1 MPPTDVA
8 AIRVLV
14 VDDGEDNRII
24 LNRRLTKRGFEVV
37 EADNGLAALALIAE
51 QSFDLVLLDIMM
63 PGIDGIEVLKRI
75 RTTLS
80 PDRLPVL
87 MVTAKA
93 SNTDVIEAL
102 ELGANDYIT
111 KPVDFPIAMARIRTQ
126 IARKQAQQAAD
137 LSIQKLVNIN
147 QELEVQIAERERSDA
162 KSHFLTYHD
171 ALTGLGN
178 RLLFQQQLA
187 HALQGDR
194 NGDGDGNR
202 LAVLFLGIDDLK
214 SINDTLGYS
223 VGDLIL
229 AEVAERLRRCVGE
242 ADTVARMGSDEFA
255 AILTGIGNPDDAGLL
270 AEKIA
275 AAIALPHAV
284 AGQHIVLDV
293 RIGIALAP
301 NDGNEPELLLGN
313 AHLALQNA
321 KTEGRDARCFFES
334 AMNDSASARRLLTS
348 DLRKALAA
356 DQFEIFYQ
364 PLFNLADQTV
374 SGFEA
379 LLRWR
384 HPERGLVLPSEFIP
398 LAEQIE
404 LIVPLGEWV
413 LRQACHQAASWPGQQ
428 RIAVNISPVQFRSPR
443 LMPCILA
450 ALASSG
456 LPPQRLELEITE
468 TVLLSDDRETIDLLH
483 QLRKHGVRVSLDDF
497 GTGYSSLGYL
507 RRFPFDKMKIDRSFV
522 QDLGSN
528 KDTAAIVRA
537 LIDLANNLGMTTTA
551 EGVETRE
558 QLEWLRKE
566 CCTEIQGYLISR
578 PVPQQDIPPLLARDH
593 LRNAA

>member
-14 VDDGEDNRII
+14 VDDAEDNRII

-111 KPVDFPIAMARIRTQ
+111 KPVDFPIAMARIKTQ
-126 IARKQAQQAAD
+126 IARKQAQQTAD

-147 QELEVQIAERERSDA
+147 RELEVQIAERERSDA

-178 RLLFQQQLA
+178 RLLFQQQLD

-255 AILTGIGNPDDAGLL
+255 AILTGIKTPDEAGLL

-275 AAIALPHAV
+275 AAIAVPHAV

-301 NDGNEPELLLGN
+301 NDGREPELLLGN

-334 AMNDSASARRLLTS
+334 AMNDLASARRLLTS

-364 PLFNLADQTV
+364 PLFNLADQAV

-379 LLRWR
+379 LLRWH

-404 LIVPLGEWV
+404 LIVPTGEWV

-443 LMPCILA
+443 LLPCILG

-468 TVLLSDDRETIDLLH
+468 TVLLSDDSETIDLLH
-483 QLRKHGVRVSLDDF
+483 QLRKHGVRISLDDF

-558 QLEWLRKE
+558 QLDWLRQE

-578 PVPQQDIPPLLARDH
+578 PVPQQDIRRLLARDH

>member
-111 KPVDFPIAMARIRTQ
+111 KPVDFPIAMARIKTQ
-126 IARKQAQQAAD
+126 IARKQAQAAAD
-137 LSIQKLVNIN
+137 LSIQKLVHIN

-194 NGDGDGNR
+194 NGDGDESE

-242 ADTVARMGSDEFA
+242 AGTVARMGSDEFA

-275 AAIALPHAV
+275 SAIALPHAV

-301 NDGNEPELLLGN
+301 NDGREPELLLGN

-321 KTEGRDARCFFES
+321 KTEGRDARCFFEP
-334 AMNDSASARRLLTS
+334 AMNDLASARRLLTS

-364 PLFNLADQTV
+364 PLFNLADQAV

-379 LLRWR
+379 LLRWH

-468 TVLLSDDRETIDLLH
+468 TVLLSDDSDTIDLLH

-558 QLEWLRKE
+558 QLDWLRKE

-578 PVPQQDIPPLLARDH
+578 PVPQQDIARLLDRDQ
-593 LRNAA
+593 LRNVA

>member
-93 SNTDVIEAL
+93 SNTDIIEAL

-111 KPVDFPIAMARIRTQ
+111 KPVDFPIAMARIKTQ
-126 IARKQAQQAAD
+126 IARKQAQAAAD

-178 RLLFQQQLA
+178 RLLFQQQLD
-187 HALQGDR
+187 HALQR
-194 NGDGDGNR
+194 DGDDSE

-275 AAIALPHAV
+275 AAIAVPHAV

-301 NDGNEPELLLGN
+301 NDGCEPELLLGN

-334 AMNDSASARRLLTS
+334 AMNDLASARRLLTS

-364 PLFNLADQTV
+364 PLFNLADQAV

-398 LAEQIE
+398 LTEQIE

-428 RIAVNISPVQFRSPR
+428 RVAVNISPVQFRSPR
-443 LMPCILA
+443 LLPCILA

-483 QLRKHGVRVSLDDF
+483 QLRKHGVRISLDDF

-537 LIDLANNLGMTTTA
+537 LIDLATNLGMTTTA

-558 QLEWLRKE
+558 QLDWLRQE

-578 PVPQQDIPPLLARDH
+578 PVPQQDVPQLLQRDH

>member
-1 MPPTDVA
+1 
-8 AIRVLV
+8 
-14 VDDGEDNRII
+14 
-24 LNRRLTKRGFEVV
+24 
-37 EADNGLAALALIAE
+37 
-51 QSFDLVLLDIMM
+51 
-63 PGIDGIEVLKRI
+63 
-75 RTTLS
+75 
-80 PDRLPVL
+80 
-87 MVTAKA
+87 
-93 SNTDVIEAL
+93 
-102 ELGANDYIT
+102 
-111 KPVDFPIAMARIRTQ
+111 
-126 IARKQAQQAAD
+126 
-137 LSIQKLVNIN
+137 
-147 QELEVQIAERERSDA
+147 
-162 KSHFLTYHD
+162 
-171 ALTGLGN
+171 
-178 RLLFQQQLA
+178 
-187 HALQGDR
+187 
-194 NGDGDGNR
+194 
-202 LAVLFLGIDDLK
+202 VLFLGIDDLK

-275 AAIALPHAV
+275 AAIAVPHAV

-301 NDGNEPELLLGN
+301 NDGREPELLLGN

-334 AMNDSASARRLLTS
+334 AMNDLASARRLLTS

-364 PLFNLADQTV
+364 PLFNLADQAV

-379 LLRWR
+379 LLRWH

-413 LRQACHQAASWPGQQ
+413 LRQACHQAESWPGQQ

-468 TVLLSDDRETIDLLH
+468 TVLLSDDSETIDLLH
-483 QLRKHGVRVSLDDF
+483 QLRKHGVRISLDDF

-537 LIDLANNLGMTTTA
+537 LIDLATNLGMTTTA

-558 QLEWLRKE
+558 QLDWLRKE

-578 PVPQQDIPPLLARDH
+578 PVPQQDIRLLLDRDQ
-593 LRNAA
+593 LRNVA

>member
-14 VDDGEDNRII
+14 VDDAEDNRII

-51 QSFDLVLLDIMM
+51 QRFDLVLLDIMM

-178 RLLFQQQLA
+178 RLLFQQQLD
-187 HALQGDR
+187 HALQGDSK
-194 NGDGDGNR
+194 GDGDGNR

-275 AAIALPHAV
+275 VAIAVPHAV

-301 NDGNEPELLLGN
+301 NDGREPELLLGN

-334 AMNDSASARRLLTS
+334 AMNDLASARRLLTS
-348 DLRKALAA
+348 DPIWRIRRSAVSRRCCAGTIPSAA
-356 DQFEIFYQ
+356 WFYRR
-364 PLFNLADQTV
+364 
-374 SGFEA
+374 S
-379 LLRWR
+379 
-384 HPERGLVLPSEFIP
+384 S
-398 LAEQIE
+398 
-404 LIVPLGEWV
+404 
-413 LRQACHQAASWPGQQ
+413 
-428 RIAVNISPVQFRSPR
+428 FRSR
-443 LMPCILA
+443 SK
-450 ALASSG
+450 SS
-456 LPPQRLELEITE
+456 
-468 TVLLSDDRETIDLLH
+468 
-483 QLRKHGVRVSLDDF
+483 
-497 GTGYSSLGYL
+497 
-507 RRFPFDKMKIDRSFV
+507 
-522 QDLGSN
+522 
-528 KDTAAIVRA
+528 
-537 LIDLANNLGMTTTA
+537 
-551 EGVETRE
+551 
-558 QLEWLRKE
+558 
-566 CCTEIQGYLISR
+566 
-578 PVPQQDIPPLLARDH
+578 
-593 LRNAA
+593 

>member
-14 VDDGEDNRII
+14 VDDAEDNRII

-111 KPVDFPIAMARIRTQ
+111 KPVDFPIAMARIKTQ

-147 QELEVQIAERERSDA
+147 RELEVQIAERERSDA

-187 HALQGDR
+187 HALQR
-194 NGDGDGNR
+194 DGDGSR

-275 AAIALPHAV
+275 AAIAVPHAV

-301 NDGNEPELLLGN
+301 NDGREPELLLGN

-334 AMNDSASARRLLTS
+334 AMNDLASARRLLTS

-364 PLFNLADQTV
+364 PLFNLADQAV

-379 LLRWR
+379 LLRWH

-413 LRQACHQAASWPGQQ
+413 LRQACHQAESWPGQQ

-468 TVLLSDDRETIDLLH
+468 TVLLSDDSETIDLLH
-483 QLRKHGVRVSLDDF
+483 QLRKHGVRISLDDF

-537 LIDLANNLGMTTTA
+537 LIDLATNLGMTTTA

-558 QLEWLRKE
+558 QLDWLRKE

-578 PVPQQDIPPLLARDH
+578 PVPQQDIRLLLDRDQ
-593 LRNAA
+593 LRNVA

>member
-14 VDDGEDNRII
+14 VDDAEDNRII

-111 KPVDFPIAMARIRTQ
+111 KPVDFPIAMARIKTQ

-147 QELEVQIAERERSDA
+147 RELEVQIAERERSDA

-187 HALQGDR
+187 HALQR
-194 NGDGDGNR
+194 DGDGSR

-275 AAIALPHAV
+275 AAIAVPHAV

-301 NDGNEPELLLGN
+301 NDGREPELLLGN

-334 AMNDSASARRLLTS
+334 AMNDLASARRLLTS

-364 PLFNLADQTV
+364 PLFNLADQAV

-379 LLRWR
+379 LLRWH

-413 LRQACHQAASWPGQQ
+413 LRQACHQAESWPGQQ

-468 TVLLSDDRETIDLLH
+468 TVLLSDDSETIDLLH
-483 QLRKHGVRVSLDDF
+483 QLRKHGVRISLDDF

-537 LIDLANNLGMTTTA
+537 LIDLATNLGMTTTA

-558 QLEWLRKE
+558 QLDWLRKE

-578 PVPQQDIPPLLARDH
+578 PVPQQDIRLLLERDQ
-593 LRNAA
+593 LRNVA

>member
-1 MPPTDVA
+1 
-8 AIRVLV
+8 
-14 VDDGEDNRII
+14 
-24 LNRRLTKRGFEVV
+24 
-37 EADNGLAALALIAE
+37 
-51 QSFDLVLLDIMM
+51 
-63 PGIDGIEVLKRI
+63 
-75 RTTLS
+75 
-80 PDRLPVL
+80 
-87 MVTAKA
+87 
-93 SNTDVIEAL
+93 
-102 ELGANDYIT
+102 
-111 KPVDFPIAMARIRTQ
+111 
-126 IARKQAQQAAD
+126 
-137 LSIQKLVNIN
+137 
-147 QELEVQIAERERSDA
+147 
-162 KSHFLTYHD
+162 
-171 ALTGLGN
+171 
-178 RLLFQQQLA
+178 
-187 HALQGDR
+187 
-194 NGDGDGNR
+194 
-202 LAVLFLGIDDLK
+202 
-214 SINDTLGYS
+214 
-223 VGDLIL
+223 
-229 AEVAERLRRCVGE
+229 LRRCVGE

-255 AILTGIGNPDDAGLL
+255 AILTGIGNPEDAGLL

-275 AAIALPHAV
+275 TAIAVPHAV
-284 AGQHIVLDV
+284 AGQHIVLDM

-301 NDGNEPELLLGN
+301 NDGREPELLLGN

-334 AMNDSASARRLLTS
+334 AMNDLASARRLLTS

-356 DQFEIFYQ
+356 EQFEIFYQ
-364 PLFNLADQTV
+364 PLFNLADQAV

-379 LLRWR
+379 LLRWH

-443 LMPCILA
+443 LLPCILA

-483 QLRKHGVRVSLDDF
+483 QLRRHGVRVSLDDF

-558 QLEWLRKE
+558 QLDWLRKE

-578 PVPQQDIPPLLARDH
+578 PVPQQDIRRLLDRDQ
-593 LRNAA
+593 LRNVA

>member
-80 PDRLPVL
+80 PDHLPVL

-93 SNTDVIEAL
+93 GNTDIIEAL

-111 KPVDFPIAMARIRTQ
+111 KPVDFPIAMARIKTQ

-178 RLLFQQQLA
+178 RLLFQQQLD
-187 HALQGDR
+187 HALQR
-194 NGDGDGNR
+194 DGDGNP

-242 ADTVARMGSDEFA
+242 ADTVARIGSDEFA

-275 AAIALPHAV
+275 AAIAVPHAV

-301 NDGNEPELLLGN
+301 NDGREPELLLGN

-321 KTEGRDARCFFES
+321 KTERPRCT
-334 AMNDSASARRLLTS
+334 MLL
-348 DLRKALAA
+348 
-356 DQFEIFYQ
+356 
-364 PLFNLADQTV
+364 
-374 SGFEA
+374 
-379 LLRWR
+379 
-384 HPERGLVLPSEFIP
+384 
-398 LAEQIE
+398 
-404 LIVPLGEWV
+404 
-413 LRQACHQAASWPGQQ
+413 
-428 RIAVNISPVQFRSPR
+428 
-443 LMPCILA
+443 
-450 ALASSG
+450 
-456 LPPQRLELEITE
+456 
-468 TVLLSDDRETIDLLH
+468 
-483 QLRKHGVRVSLDDF
+483 
-497 GTGYSSLGYL
+497 
-507 RRFPFDKMKIDRSFV
+507 
-522 QDLGSN
+522 
-528 KDTAAIVRA
+528 
-537 LIDLANNLGMTTTA
+537 
-551 EGVETRE
+551 
-558 QLEWLRKE
+558 
-566 CCTEIQGYLISR
+566 
-578 PVPQQDIPPLLARDH
+578 
-593 LRNAA
+593 

>member
-14 VDDGEDNRII
+14 VDDAEDNRII

-111 KPVDFPIAMARIRTQ
+111 KPVDFPIAMARIKTQ

-187 HALQGDR
+187 HALQGD
-194 NGDGDGNR
+194 GDGNR
-202 LAVLFLGIDDLK
+202 LSVLFLGIDDLK

-255 AILTGIGNPDDAGLL
+255 AILTGIGNPEDAGLL

-301 NDGNEPELLLGN
+301 NDGREPELLLGN
-313 AHLALQNA
+313 VHLALQNA

-334 AMNDSASARRLLTS
+334 AMNDLASARRLLTS
-348 DLRKALAA
+348 DLRKALAT

-364 PLFNLADQTV
+364 PLFNLADQAV

-379 LLRWR
+379 LLRWH

-413 LRQACHQAASWPGQQ
+413 LRQACHQAAGWPGQQ

-443 LMPCILA
+443 LLPCILA

-468 TVLLSDDRETIDLLH
+468 TVLLSDDSETIDLLH

-578 PVPQQDIPPLLARDH
+578 PVPHQDIRLLLARDH

>member
-51 QSFDLVLLDIMM
+51 QRFDLVLLDIMM

-187 HALQGDR
+187 HALQR
-194 NGDGDGNR
+194 DGDENE

-242 ADTVARMGSDEFA
+242 ADTVARIGSDEFA
-255 AILTGIGNPDDAGLL
+255 VILTGIGNPDDAGLL

-275 AAIALPHAV
+275 AAIAVPHAV

-301 NDGNEPELLLGN
+301 NDGREPELLLGN

-334 AMNDSASARRLLTS
+334 AMNDLASARRLLTS

-364 PLFNLADQTV
+364 PLFNLADQAV

-379 LLRWR
+379 LLRWH

-443 LMPCILA
+443 LLPCILA
-450 ALASSG
+450 TLASSG

-483 QLRKHGVRVSLDDF
+483 QLREHGVRVSLDDF

-537 LIDLANNLGMTTTA
+537 LIDLASNLGMTTTA

-558 QLEWLRKE
+558 QLDWLRQE

-578 PVPQQDIPPLLARDH
+578 PVPQQEIRPLLARDH

>member
-1 MPPTDVA
+1 MSLAEVP
-8 AIRVLV
+8 AIRLLV
-14 VDDGEDNRII
+14 VDDAEDNRVL
-24 LNRRLTKRGFEVV
+24 LNRRLIKRGFEVV
-37 EADNGLAALALIAE
+37 EADNGLAALQLISE
-51 QSFDLVLLDIMM
+51 QDFDLVLLDIMM

-75 RTTLS
+75 RMTLS

-93 SNTDVIEAL
+93 SNTDVVEAL

-111 KPVDFPIAMARIRTQ
+111 KPIDFSIAFARIKTQ
-126 IARKQAQQAAD
+126 ITRKQAQQAAE
-137 LSIQKLVNIN
+137 LSIEKLVKIN
-147 QELEVQIAERERSDA
+147 QELEIQIAERKRSDA
-162 KSHFLTYHD
+162 KSHYLTYHD

-187 HALQGDR
+187 HALQQADDE
-194 NGDGDGNR
+194 NG
-202 LAVLFLGIDDLK
+202 LALLFLGIDDLK

-229 AEVAERLRRCVGE
+229 AEVAERLRRSIRE
-242 ADTVARMGSDEFA
+242 ADVLARMGSEEFA
-255 AILTGIGNPDDAGLL
+255 VILADIKTPDDAGLL

-275 AAIALPHAV
+275 AAIAAPHAV
-284 AGQHIVLDV
+284 AGQQIVLDL

-301 NDGNEPELLLGN
+301 NDGSEPELLLGN

-334 AMNDSASARRLLTS
+334 GMNDAARARRLLTS

-364 PLFNLADQTV
+364 PLFNLADQAV

-384 HPERGLVLPSEFIP
+384 HPERGLVLPAEFIP
-398 LAEQIE
+398 LAEQTE

-443 LMPCILA
+443 LMHCILA

-456 LPPQRLELEITE
+456 LAAQRLELEITE

-483 QLRKHGVRVSLDDF
+483 RLRKNGVRISLDDF

-522 QDLGSN
+522 QDLGRN

-537 LIDLANNLGMTTTA
+537 LISLANNLGMATTA
-551 EGVETRE
+551 EGVETRQ
-558 QLEWLRKE
+558 QLEWLQKE
-566 CCTEIQGYLISR
+566 CCTEIQGYIISR
-578 PVPQQDIPPLLARDH
+578 PVPQTEIRPLLESDQ
-593 LRNAA
+593 LRKVA

>member
-111 KPVDFPIAMARIRTQ
+111 KPVDFPIAMARIKTQ

-147 QELEVQIAERERSDA
+147 RELEVQIAERERSDA

-187 HALQGDR
+187 HALQR
-194 NGDGDGNR
+194 DGDGSR

-275 AAIALPHAV
+275 AAIAVPHAV

-301 NDGNEPELLLGN
+301 NDGREPELLLGN

-334 AMNDSASARRLLTS
+334 AMNDLASARRLLTS

-364 PLFNLADQTV
+364 PLFNLADQAV

-379 LLRWR
+379 LLRWH

-413 LRQACHQAASWPGQQ
+413 LRQACHQAESWPGQQ

-468 TVLLSDDRETIDLLH
+468 TVLLSDDSETIDLLH
-483 QLRKHGVRVSLDDF
+483 QLRKHGVRISLDDF

-537 LIDLANNLGMTTTA
+537 LIDLATNLGMTTTA

-558 QLEWLRKE
+558 QLDWLRKE

-578 PVPQQDIPPLLARDH
+578 PVPQQDIRLLLDRDQ
-593 LRNAA
+593 LRNVA

>member
-111 KPVDFPIAMARIRTQ
+111 KPVDFPIAMARIKTQ

-147 QELEVQIAERERSDA
+147 RELEVQIAERERSDA

-178 RLLFQQQLA
+178 RLLFQQQLD
-187 HALQGDR
+187 HALQR
-194 NGDGDGNR
+194 DGDDNE

-223 VGDLIL
+223 VGDLIR

-255 AILTGIGNPDDAGLL
+255 AILTGIKTPDDAGLL

-275 AAIALPHAV
+275 AAIAVPHAV

-301 NDGNEPELLLGN
+301 NDGREPELLLGN

-334 AMNDSASARRLLTS
+334 AMNDLASARRLLTS

-364 PLFNLADQTV
+364 PLFNLADQAV

-384 HPERGLVLPSEFIP
+384 HPERGLVLPSERRP
-398 LAEQIE
+398 
-404 LIVPLGEWV
+404 
-413 LRQACHQAASWPGQQ
+413 RNH
-428 RIAVNISPVQFRSPR
+428 RS
-443 LMPCILA
+443 
-450 ALASSG
+450 LASTAQAWRS
-456 LPPQRLELEITE
+456 
-468 TVLLSDDRETIDLLH
+468 H
-483 QLRKHGVRVSLDDF
+483 QPR
-497 GTGYSSLGYL
+497 
-507 RRFPFDKMKIDRSFV
+507 
-522 QDLGSN
+522 
-528 KDTAAIVRA
+528 
-537 LIDLANNLGMTTTA
+537 
-551 EGVETRE
+551 
-558 QLEWLRKE
+558 
-566 CCTEIQGYLISR
+566 
-578 PVPQQDIPPLLARDH
+578 
-593 LRNAA
+593 

>member
-51 QSFDLVLLDIMM
+51 QRFDLVLLDIMM

-111 KPVDFPIAMARIRTQ
+111 KPVDFPIAMARIKTQ

-187 HALQGDR
+187 HALQR
-194 NGDGDGNR
+194 DGDENE

-242 ADTVARMGSDEFA
+242 ADTVARIGSDEFA
-255 AILTGIGNPDDAGLL
+255 VILTGIGNPDDAGLL

-275 AAIALPHAV
+275 AAIAVPHAV
-284 AGQHIVLDV
+284 TA
-293 RIGIALAP
+293 RI
-301 NDGNEPELLLGN
+301 
-313 AHLALQNA
+313 Q
-321 KTEGRDARCFFES
+321 
-334 AMNDSASARRLLTS
+334 
-348 DLRKALAA
+348 
-356 DQFEIFYQ
+356 
-364 PLFNLADQTV
+364 
-374 SGFEA
+374 SGSRSSPW
-379 LLRWR
+379 LRWR
-384 HPERGLVLPSEFIP
+384 STP
-398 LAEQIE
+398 
-404 LIVPLGEWV
+404 
-413 LRQACHQAASWPGQQ
+413 AA
-428 RIAVNISPVQFRSPR
+428 
-443 LMPCILA
+443 
-450 ALASSG
+450 
-456 LPPQRLELEITE
+456 
-468 TVLLSDDRETIDLLH
+468 
-483 QLRKHGVRVSLDDF
+483 
-497 GTGYSSLGYL
+497 
-507 RRFPFDKMKIDRSFV
+507 
-522 QDLGSN
+522 
-528 KDTAAIVRA
+528 
-537 LIDLANNLGMTTTA
+537 
-551 EGVETRE
+551 
-558 QLEWLRKE
+558 
-566 CCTEIQGYLISR
+566 
-578 PVPQQDIPPLLARDH
+578 
-593 LRNAA
+593 